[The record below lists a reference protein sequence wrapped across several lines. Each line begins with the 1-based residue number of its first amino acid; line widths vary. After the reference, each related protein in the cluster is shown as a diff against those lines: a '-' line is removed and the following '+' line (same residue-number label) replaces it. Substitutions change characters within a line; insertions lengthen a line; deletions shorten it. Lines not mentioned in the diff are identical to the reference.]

1 MKLPGG
7 MVEKLV
13 GGPFMLLKTFILSG
27 GMLPGLI
34 DCIEYGRLGGG
45 APTKLPGGEA
55 PRGRVCI
62 AGFSGPVAK
71 VGIG

>member
-1 MKLPGG
+1 

-13 GGPFMLLKTFILSG
+13 GGPFILLKTFILSG

-34 DCIEYGRLGGG
+34 VLILSIEYGRLGGG